1 MKLGWTYFHG
11 EELAR
16 AKLLLEAERGV
27 CVCLCVSAYM
37 HMHTCKRQAERD

>member
-27 CVCLCVSAYM
+27 CVCLLCVRLHA
-37 HMHTCKRQAERD
+37 HAHL